1 MDLCSTGL
9 RTTKLAGMLLSTSL
23 VTLQKFAEF
32 GCEEDNIFSLPGS
45 AFASR
50 PELASIPF
58 LDGRKGDEH
67 AKEAAA
73 RLRR

>member
-1 MDLCSTGL
+1 MTPL
-9 RTTKLAGMLLSTSL
+9 
-23 VTLQKFAEF
+23 KFAEYLLSN
-32 GCEEDNIFSLPGS
+32 DQIFSLPGS

-67 AKEAAA
+67 AKEAAT